1 MQALKHSARVG
12 GDEFTLLL
20 PIGHTT
26 VDGNLED
33 TLQLFLEKMQNAVS
47 NRAYTGYSILK
58 RGESMEG
65 EELLTKA
72 DRMLVANKEREKN
85 AKE

>member
-1 MQALKHSARVG
+1 
-12 GDEFTLLL
+12 
-20 PIGHTT
+20 
-26 VDGNLED
+26 
-33 TLQLFLEKMQNAVS
+33 MQNAVS